1 MALPSLGALWRFAR
15 KFDELFALQKTT
27 QDSLEAV
34 AQRLHDLEA
43 RMMRLESEQARL
55 VTEAR
60 SAATAAGTMVAG
72 AVVSDAVTRLTRLE
86 GRVDQL
92 ETRQHLPRPTE

>member
-15 KFDELFALQKTT
+15 KVDELFALHKTT

-43 RMMRLESEQARL
+43 RMTRLESEQTRL

-72 AVVSDAVTRLTRLE
+72 AVVSDTVTRLTRLE
-86 GRVDQL
+86 GRVDQV
-92 ETRQHLPRPTE
+92 ERRHLPPPTE